1 VADLVG
7 RAGETARL
15 AGFLAACRVGP
26 STMTI
31 EGEPGIGKSA
41 LFEAA
46 VAASSGLRVLR
57 IRCVEAE
64 SGLAYAGLADLLG
77 GWTQT
82 VLPMLP
88 QPQRRALEIA
98 LLRTDAEGDLVE
110 PHAVGRAVLEV
121 LHLLAADV
129 PVLVAI
135 DDVQWLDPAS
145 ARTLAFILRRVAGR
159 PVSVLVTRR
168 EAEGPS
174 PLGVDDAFPA
184 SRRRRLLV
192 GPMSAGELQALLD
205 ERFPGRL
212 PRTLRSRILAAAAG
226 NPLYATELADAQL
239 TSDGSAGDL
248 LMLSAR
254 LEDLLAG
261 RLRRLPPIAT
271 EPVAAVAAL
280 AAPTVASITAALGAD
295 AKIGLGCALDARV
308 LHVSEGRLWFSHPL
322 LGVAALHRLAPS
334 ARRALHA
341 RLAVLAADEEERAR
355 HLVLSVDGPDA
366 DAAAVA
372 ERAADQARARGAPEA
387 AAELAEAAVRL
398 TPPGRVADI
407 SRRRIAA
414 GYHRVTSG
422 QTSRGRALIAAA
434 LDDAPPGPG
443 RAELRWRLGMVAF
456 FDGDLDAAVS
466 LLEQALAASAGR
478 PAEQAIVARRLAGVY
493 GWQGRLND
501 ARRCT
506 GLSVAWAEEV
516 GDPRIL
522 LDVLVGQVWVAF
534 LAGTDLPAG
543 MSDRIEQLASTT
555 GPVAPHEE
563 HDLFVAMVDLPAGRT
578 ELAASRWERVYRRA
592 FECGDELALAWAA
605 GCLVQAELAAG
616 RWPRARKLAEESL
629 LCAQS
634 TASPPLLATALLF
647 LALAEAYAGD
657 AGPARAAAAELIET
671 AQRHG
676 LVPLEIE
683 GRIVAGYVAFACG
696 DARGAHAEL
705 GALLDRRRQMGV
717 RMPGWP
723 NPLIWSELDA
733 LVELGELD
741 QAAALAADLQDRGRE
756 LNHPFALATA
766 ARGQGMILA
775 ARGDLTGARIELER
789 SLTEHERL
797 GWPFERART
806 LLALGVVLRRGKHKR
821 AARETL
827 HQALAIFDQLG
838 ARAWSDRTTTEL
850 ARIGGRAPSAG
861 ALTATERRI
870 AELVADGY
878 TNREVAG
885 RLFLSTKTVAAHLT
899 STYAKLG
906 VRSRTEL
913 SAHLHRDDAPGSA
926 QQTAQVTQSSASGRV
941 ETLG

>member
-1 VADLVG
+1 MVDLVG
-7 RAGETARL
+7 RAGEMARL
-15 AGFLAACRVGP
+15 LGFLAACRAGP
-26 STMTI
+26 SAMTI

-46 VAASSGLRVLR
+46 VATSSVLRVLR
-57 IRCVEAE
+57 VRCVEAE

-82 VLPMLP
+82 VLPVLP
-88 QPQRRALEIA
+88 PPQRRALEIA
-98 LLRTDAEGDLVE
+98 LLRTDSGGDLVE

-121 LHLLAADV
+121 LQLLAADV

-145 ARTLAFILRRVAGR
+145 ARTLAFIVRRVADR

-168 EAEGPS
+168 GTEGPS
-174 PLGVDDAFPA
+174 PLGVDDALPA
-184 SRRRRLLV
+184 SRRHRLLV
-192 GPMSAGELQALLD
+192 GPMDVGDLQMLLD

-226 NPLYATELADAQL
+226 NPLYATELAGAQVV
-239 TSDGSAGDL
+239 SDGSTREL
-248 LMLSAR
+248 LTLSSR
-254 LEDLLAG
+254 LEELLAE
-261 RLRRLPPIAT
+261 RLRQLPRVAT
-271 EPVAAVAAL
+271 EPVAAVAAH
-280 AAPTVASITAALGAD
+280 AAPTVASVTAALGVD
-295 AKIGLGCALDARV
+295 AKVGLGCALDARI

-322 LGVAALHRLAPS
+322 LGVAALQQLAPS

-341 RLAVLAADEEERAR
+341 RLAVSAADEEERAR
-355 HLVLSVDGPDA
+355 HLVLSADGPDA
-366 DAAAVA
+366 EAAAVA

-387 AAELAEAAVRL
+387 AADLAEAAIRL
-398 TPPGRVADI
+398 TPPGHVADI
-407 SRRRIAA
+407 SRRRVAA

-434 LDDAPPGPG
+434 LDDTPPGPA
-443 RAELRWRLGMVAF
+443 RTELQWRLGMVAF

-466 LLEQALAASAGR
+466 LLEQALAASVGR
-478 PAEQAIVARRLAGVY
+478 PAEQAIVARRLSGVY

-501 ARRCT
+501 ARRRT
-506 GLSVAWAEEV
+506 GLSVAWAEEAD
-516 GDPRIL
+516 DPRIL

-543 MSDRIEQLASTT
+543 MCDRIEHLASTT

-578 ELAASRWERVYRRA
+578 ELAVSRWERVYRRA
-592 FECGDELALAWAA
+592 LEYGDELALAWAA

-629 LCAQS
+629 MSARS

-647 LALAEAYAGD
+647 LALVEAYAGN
-657 AGPARAAAAELIET
+657 AGPARAAASELINT

-676 LVPLEIE
+676 LVPLEME
-683 GRIVAGYVAFACG
+683 GRIVTGYVAFACG

-705 GALLDRRRQMGV
+705 GALLERRRQMGV
-717 RMPGWP
+717 QMPGWP

-733 LVELGELD
+733 LIELGELD

-756 LNHPFALATA
+756 LDHPFALATA
-766 ARGQGMILA
+766 ARGHGMILA
-775 ARGDLTGARIELER
+775 ARGDLTGAQAALER
-789 SLTEHERL
+789 SLTEQDRL

-806 LLALGVVLRRGKHKR
+806 LLALGVLLRRGKHKR
-821 AARETL
+821 AARDAL
-827 HQALAIFDQLG
+827 DQALAIFDQLG
-838 ARAWSDRTTTEL
+838 ARTWSARTTTEL
-850 ARIGGRAPSAG
+850 ARIGGRAPGTG

-870 AELVADGY
+870 AELVADGC
-878 TNREVAG
+878 TNREVAD

-913 SAHLHRDDAPGSA
+913 SVRLRRSGAPDPP
-926 QQTAQVTQSSASGRV
+926 Q
-941 ETLG
+941 